1 MALLYYYIQNDRGES
16 ASFPNC
22 CRLPPGCGGSKP
34 IQLSD
39 VLASFPLSGSG
50 SFHFRFQVVNEGAP
64 RYLDLTNPTDNVPT
78 VTGGNVFAKVLRLDT
93 LTSQARPGCSLPPLR
108 PLSSLPP
115 VSINKSQGGSGGG
128 GGSSANN
135 TPRQGV
141 PSAQRNNSNSS
152 SSSSAASPVP
162 VSSAPPAPLTSLP
175 FTMPTMKTGGP
186 GGAHHVVPK
195 EEDGETHIRDDGTG
209 TDIYA
214 AMKKADASGMRP
226 VKAITHD
233 DGPVEV
239 PHEVDEDLDGK
250 SDLVKAKVM
259 ARRAELKRIQ
269 AERQEELD
277 KAASSETKEAE
288 EKDAAR
294 REFEGKINAWHLEP
308 TGGQPRPIRVLLT
321 SLHNVL
327 WEGSGW
333 EPLGLDK
340 VIVPAKVRIH
350 FMKACTKV
358 HPDKQSQMS
367 AAQRYIATQVFAALT
382 TAFREFEEKEL

>member
-1 MALLYYYIQNDRGES
+1 MSTSSGLLYYFIQNDRGES
-16 ASFPNC
+16 SSFPNC
-22 CRLPPGCGGSKP
+22 CRLPPGCGGGAVGSKP
-34 IQLSD
+34 VLLSD
-39 VLASFPLSGSG
+39 VLSSFPLIGSG
-50 SFHFRFQVVNEGAP
+50 SFHFRFQVTQDGTQ
-64 RYLDLTNPTDNVPT
+64 RYLDLTHPADTVPT
-78 VTGGNVFAKVLRLDT
+78 VAGGNVFAKVLRLDT
-93 LTSQARPGCSLPPLR
+93 LIAQARPGFCLPPFRPITSLPPL
-108 PLSSLPP
+108 
-115 VSINKSQGGSGGG
+115 NKSS
-128 GGSSANN
+128 NN
-135 TPRQGV
+135 TSKQ
-141 PSAQRNNSNSS
+141 STISIQRANANSS
-152 SSSSAASPVP
+152 SSSSSS
-162 VSSAPPAPLTSLP
+162 SSASMPSPIASTPLPTMP
-175 FTMPTMKTGGP
+175 FAMPTMKTGGP

-233 DGPVEV
+233 ESPVEV
-239 PHEVDEDLDGK
+239 PNEVDEDLDGK

-259 ARRAELKRIQ
+259 ARRAELKRVQ

-277 KAASSETKEAE
+277 KAATSDAKEVE

-294 REFEGKINAWHLEP
+294 REFEAKINAWHLEP

-340 VIVPAKVRIH
+340 VIIPAKVRIH

-382 TAFREFEEKEL
+382 TSFREFEEKEMK

>member
-1 MALLYYYIQNDRGES
+1 V
-16 ASFPNC
+16 
-22 CRLPPGCGGSKP
+22 
-34 IQLSD
+34 QLSD

-64 RYLDLTNPTDNVPT
+64 RYLDLTNPSDAVPT
-78 VTGGNVFAKVLRLDT
+78 VAGGNVFAKVLRLDT
-93 LTSQARPGCSLPPLR
+93 LTSQARPGFSLPSLR

-115 VSINKSQGGSGGG
+115 VLQNNKSVGGG
-128 GGSSANN
+128 GGSNT
-135 TPRQGV
+135 TPRQ
-141 PSAQRNNSNSS
+141 SISSSQRSTTNS
-152 SSSSAASPVP
+152 SSSSAAS
-162 VSSAPPAPLTSLP
+162 SSPIAGTPPPPLPAGLP

-226 VKAITHD
+226 VKAIAHNE
-233 DGPVEV
+233 GPVEV
-239 PHEVDEDLDGK
+239 PQDVDEDLDGK

-259 ARRAELKRIQ
+259 ARRAELKRVQ

-277 KAASSETKEAE
+277 KAASSESKEAE

-327 WEGSGW
+327 WDGSGW
-333 EPLGLDK
+333 DPLGLDK

-382 TAFREFEEKEL
+382 TAFRDFEEKEMK